1 VRGGKLT
8 GGEVVSCGC
17 FKLEQQR
24 KAVTTHG
31 ESKTPIWFLWR
42 GIKNRCY
49 NKNTKEYP
57 NYGGRG
63 IAMHSEW
70 IDSFELFRDSIP
82 AKPVSSRRLS
92 LDRIDNSK
100 GYIPGNLKWSTYSEQ
115 NSNKRSTVWI
125 TVDGLTKTQA
135 QWDSFLGKSQN
146 YVRQMAKKWRI
157 PKADVI
163 RRAMA

>member
-1 VRGGKLT
+1 
-8 GGEVVSCGC
+8 
-17 FKLEQQR
+17 LEQQR